1 MTRIKISLVVQFYEE
16 KCIIDR
22 RADKEDTNCSKTKDK
37 KISWSFFIVEFVLML
52 SSREYS

>member
-37 KISWSFFIVEFVLML
+37 KISCSFLIVEFVLML

>member
-37 KISWSFFIVEFVLML
+37 ISWSFFIVEFILML